1 MILCK
6 TLARLL
12 YGGLYGVELLPIVV
26 AGKMEPKSEILLSTL
41 IASIPRGVVITH
53 RPTGYNLD
61 IPVTGIALDS
71 RKVEPGNIFVALRGE
86 HSDGHRFIPQ
96 AIQRGAVAIV
106 GTENDPNFSIPFFM
120 VSDARLALAYL
131 STAFYR
137 FPAHQMTII
146 GITGT
151 DGKTTT
157 AHLIYQIL
165 VKSGLKAGMITTVNA
180 VLGDEIVDTGFHV
193 TTPEAPDIQKF
204 LAWMAYNPSYSARY
218 IVLESTSHGLD
229 QDRVSQ
235 CEFDIGVITNITH
248 EHLDYHKS
256 FEAYRDAKARLF
268 KHLAATPTK
277 TQGNVRLAVLNRDDA
292 SYEYLSTLVDKLAPK
307 VQRLS
312 YGFHHHADIRA
323 ENIRYIQGYQQFE
336 IVQGKERIEVQTR
349 LLGIHNVSNCL
360 AAYTTTVAGVGI
372 KPSFA
377 KEGLE
382 TLPSIPG
389 RLESIEMGQ
398 NFIAMVDF
406 AHTPNALKKILELTR
421 TLVKGRVLAIFGSA
435 GLRDREKRR
444 MMAEIAAQMADI
456 TILTAE
462 DPRTESVDDILNEMA
477 LGLEK
482 FNGREGKTY
491 WRIPDRREAI
501 RMGVNLARED
511 DLVIALGKGHEQSM
525 CFGEIEYPWDDRVA
539 MRAALAERLGIQG
552 PAMPYLPG

>member
-307 VQRLS
+307 VQRVS

-349 LLGIHNVSNCL
+349 LLGSHNVSNCL

-421 TLVKGRVLAIFGSA
+421 TLVKGRVLVIFGSA

>member
-1 MILCK
+1 
-6 TLARLL
+6 
-12 YGGLYGVELLPIVV
+12 VELLPIVV

-307 VQRLS
+307 VQRVS

>member
-71 RKVEPGNIFVALRGE
+71 RKVEPGNIFVALKGE

-307 VQRLS
+307 VQRVS

-349 LLGIHNVSNCL
+349 LLGSHNVSNCL

-421 TLVKGRVLAIFGSA
+421 TLVKGRVLVIFGSA

>member
-1 MILCK
+1 
-6 TLARLL
+6 
-12 YGGLYGVELLPIVV
+12 
-26 AGKMEPKSEILLSTL
+26 MEPKSEILLSTL

-307 VQRLS
+307 VQRVS

-349 LLGIHNVSNCL
+349 LLGSHNVSNCL

-421 TLVKGRVLAIFGSA
+421 TLVKGRVLVIFGSA